1 MAATRPICTNE
12 DGKTATT
19 GPINVCFT
27 VPPPPPKGAPAPM
40 MSVGSM
46 TDLDSATY
54 SKKVLCC
61 GKYTAQKGAKAKS
74 TKGDEAGINKGVK
87 APNRGD
93 VAVQTTGHSD
103 KVRAEG
109 KPVVVHGSK
118 WKSNGSNANAPMAIH
133 MTPSQTKVF
142 A

>member
-1 MAATRPICTNE
+1 MASKPVSTN
-12 DGKTATT
+12 GGGNTTTT

-40 MSVGSM
+40 MSIGM
-46 TDLDSATY
+46 LTALDSGRC
-54 SKKVLCC
+54 SKKVIICS
-61 GKYTAQKGAKAKS
+61 KKTAQKGCKVKS
-74 TKGDEAGINKGVK
+74 TKGDEPGINKGVK

-118 WKSNGSNANAPMAIH
+118 WKSNGSNANAPMATH
-133 MTPSQTKVF
+133 VTPSQTKVF